1 MAFTDASN
9 TGRANTQ

>member
-1 MAFTDASN
+1 MTFTDASN